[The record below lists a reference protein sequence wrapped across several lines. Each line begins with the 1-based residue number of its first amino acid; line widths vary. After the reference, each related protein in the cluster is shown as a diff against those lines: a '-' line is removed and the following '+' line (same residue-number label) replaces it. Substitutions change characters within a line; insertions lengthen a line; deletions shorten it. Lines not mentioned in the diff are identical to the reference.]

1 MLHFSNPTNAL
12 KRAEELVSVGQK
24 DAALVALHDVLSSKR
39 HRTWQPAIEEVMT
52 KFLDICVDMKKGK
65 AAKDGLVQYR
75 IICQQINVASMEHV
89 LRYFMQLAEEET
101 QRSIDAAAAQI
112 DTSLASLLD
121 FEDLEAEE
129 TPESLMLSTIGGS
142 SDSKKR
148 IERQLITP
156 TLKFLWETFRTVLE
170 ILRNNTKLEDLYRD
184 TALRAFAFCSKYKRS
199 AEFRR
204 LCDILRNHIQSQTKY
219 DPKWKDREP
228 PTPESLQAHLETRF
242 AQLGTATDMELWQEA
257 YRTVEDVHSLVMT
270 MKKQPRPA
278 SMAAYH
284 AQLAKIFWVA
294 DNGLFHA
301 YATSR
306 LFSITRTMKAHQDP
320 AELQLLASRAVV
332 AALAI
337 PPVNPVLDVNLLEYD
352 LEHEK
357 TKRMA
362 VRAAPS
368 AAPRAAPLPPPPLT
382 HTPPPPPLPPAR
394 LFFSS
399 LDPPPPHPSPRHP
412 PPPRAYPPSRALYP
426 PSPPPPST
434 HRRSRSPLS
443 PPATTNPPW
452 PCASPRV
459 HNPGLCRSRCS
470 RSRPTRLASSCST
483 TSAPRAC
490 SLWRCPKC
498 ASCTT

>member
-204 LCDILRNHIQSQTKY
+204 LCDIR
-219 DPKWKDREP
+219 
-228 PTPESLQAHLETRF
+228 ALE
-242 AQLGTATDMELWQEA
+242 
-257 YRTVEDVHSLVMT
+257 
-270 MKKQPRPA
+270 
-278 SMAAYH
+278 
-284 AQLAKIFWVA
+284 
-294 DNGLFHA
+294 
-301 YATSR
+301 
-306 LFSITRTMKAHQDP
+306 
-320 AELQLLASRAVV
+320 V
-332 AALAI
+332 AAGAR
-337 PPVNPVLDVNLLEYD
+337 VLG
-352 LEHEK
+352 
-357 TKRMA
+357 
-362 VRAAPS
+362 
-368 AAPRAAPLPPPPLT
+368 
-382 HTPPPPPLPPAR
+382 PAR
-394 LFFSS
+394 LAKLRAATSYI
-399 LDPPPPHPSPRHP
+399 PRLWG
-412 PPPRAYPPSRALYP
+412 RGA
-426 PSPPPPST
+426 
-434 HRRSRSPLS
+434 
-443 PPATTNPPW
+443 N
-452 PCASPRV
+452 ASARYD
-459 HNPGLCRSRCS
+459 
-470 RSRPTRLASSCST
+470 
-483 TSAPRAC
+483 
-490 SLWRCPKC
+490 
-498 ASCTT
+498 

>member
-368 AAPRAAPLPPPPLT
+368 AAPRAAPLRKIIVVSVSPEHRSVNQNILYVSCVAY
-382 HTPPPPPLPPAR
+382 LVS
-394 LFFSS
+394 FFCMQ
-399 LDPPPPHPSPRHP
+399 LDF
-412 PPPRAYPPSRALYP
+412 
-426 PSPPPPST
+426 
-434 HRRSRSPLS
+434 
-443 PPATTNPPW
+443 N
-452 PCASPRV
+452 
-459 HNPGLCRSRCS
+459 
-470 RSRPTRLASSCST
+470 
-483 TSAPRAC
+483 
-490 SLWRCPKC
+490 LW
-498 ASCTT
+498 